1 MSWLLPGLVEMN
13 LAAGGAILFAL
24 LVRRP
29 MARHFGPH
37 ASYALWAIVPV
48 AMVAT
53 LLPER
58 TLFLLET
65 DFLFDLTPAATAAAD
80 DGAAFAWMP
89 GALSVIWV
97 MGVAGLATLFV
108 RRQRAFMRDA
118 DIGLAGPAIVGF
130 RHPRIVTPDDFSRRF
145 SHDERKLIIAHEQV
159 HLERSDARIN
169 AIVAVMRCLFWFN
182 PLVHIG
188 AKAMRIDQE
197 LSCDA
202 EVVERRPRV
211 RRAYAETLL
220 KTHLSAQA
228 LPVGCH
234 WPAEA
239 QHPLAERIDLL
250 ARRPV
255 SVRRR
260 AVAAVLVVS
269 LMGGAGYAAWAAQ
282 PERTIIRE
290 GVDVLVPFRPIP
302 SGEHAATLTGA
313 TLVPSSFEAPAL
325 PHRWNG
331 RTEVVAELCLSA
343 AGAVESA
350 ALVTGSGD
358 KRIDAASLASLSRAR
373 FEPAMRDGR
382 AVAACNQRITL
393 EFKSAKSGSANL
405 RPGGSPP

>member
-1 MSWLLPGLVEMN
+1 MSWLLPGLVEIN
-13 LAAGGAILFAL
+13 LAAGGAILFVL
-24 LVRRP
+24 LVRRG

-37 ASYALWAIVPV
+37 AAYALWTIVPV
-48 AMVAT
+48 AMAAT

-58 TLFLLET
+58 TLFALET
-65 DFLFDLTPAATAAAD
+65 DFLFAGLPAAMAAPEAGA
-80 DGAAFAWMP
+80 GAAWLPAALGVLWLAGA
-89 GALSVIWV
+89 GAL
-97 MGVAGLATLFV
+97 AALFV

-118 DIGLAGPAIVGF
+118 EIGLAGPAIVGF
-130 RHPRIVTPDDFSRRF
+130 RHPRIVTPDDFSHRF
-145 SHDERKLIIAHEQV
+145 SHDERKLIITHEQV

-169 AIVAVMRCLFWFN
+169 AVVAAMRCLFWFN
-182 PLVHIG
+182 PLVHAG
-188 AKAMRIDQE
+188 ARALRIDQE

-239 QHPLAERIDLL
+239 PHPLAERIDLL

-260 AVAAVLVVS
+260 AAAAVLVVS
-269 LMGGAGYAAWAAQ
+269 LAGGAGFAAWAAQ
-282 PERTIIRE
+282 PERTVIRP

-302 SGEHAATLTGA
+302 GNGQDGAMTRA
-313 TLVPSSFEAPAL
+313 TLVASSFEAPAV
-325 PHRWNG
+325 PHHWRG
-331 RTEVVAELCLSA
+331 ESEVVAELCLSA
-343 AGAVESA
+343 AGAVESV
-350 ALVTGSGD
+350 ALVNGSGD
-358 KRIDAASLASLSRAR
+358 KRIDAASLAALGKAR
-373 FEPAMRDGR
+373 FEPAMRDGV

-393 EFKSAKSGSANL
+393 EFTTAEI
-405 RPGGSPP
+405 RPGGAPP

>member
-1 MSWLLPGLVEMN
+1 MSWLLPGLVEIN
-13 LAAGGAILFAL
+13 LAAGGAILFVL
-24 LVRRP
+24 LIRRP
-29 MARHFGPH
+29 MARHLGPH
-37 ASYALWAIVPV
+37 AAYALWAIVPV
-48 AMVAT
+48 AMAAT

-58 TLFLLET
+58 TLFALET
-65 DFLFDLTPAATAAAD
+65 DFLFGGLPGTLAVSE
-80 DGAAFAWMP
+80 DGAGFAWLP
-89 GALSVIWV
+89 TLVSVLWIGGAI
-97 MGVAGLATLFV
+97 ALAALFV

-130 RHPRIVTPDDFSRRF
+130 RHPRIVTPDDFAHRF
-145 SHDERKLIIAHEQV
+145 SHDERKLIITHEQV

-182 PLVHIG
+182 PMVHIG

-220 KTHLSAQA
+220 KTHLSTHA

-255 SVRRR
+255 SARRR
-260 AVAAVLVVS
+260 AVAAVLVVT
-269 LMGGAGYAAWAAQ
+269 LAGGAGYTAWAAQ
-282 PERTIIRE
+282 PERTVIRE
-290 GVDVLVPFRPIP
+290 SVDVLVPFRPIP
-302 SGEHAATLTGA
+302 RDELDGQMTRA
-313 TLVPSSFEAPAL
+313 TLVPSSFVAPAM
-325 PHRWNG
+325 PHHWRG
-331 RTEVVAELCLSA
+331 ESEVVAELCLSA

-358 KRIDAASLASLSRAR
+358 KRVDEASLAALGKAR
-373 FEPAMRDGR
+373 FEPARRDGR

-393 EFKSAKSGSANL
+393 EFTTAT
-405 RPGGSPP
+405 GGSPP

>member
-1 MSWLLPGLVEMN
+1 MSWLLPGLVEIN
-13 LAAGGAILFAL
+13 LAAGGAILFVL
-24 LVRRP
+24 LVRRG

-37 ASYALWAIVPV
+37 AAYALWAIVPV
-48 AMVAT
+48 AMAAT

-58 TLFLLET
+58 TLFALET
-65 DFLFDLTPAATAAAD
+65 DFLFGEMPAAVAVSD
-80 DGAAFAWMP
+80 DGTAFAWLP
-89 GALSVIWV
+89 SLLSVLWV
-97 MGVAGLATLFV
+97 GGAIALAALFV

-130 RHPRIVTPDDFSRRF
+130 RNPRIVTPDDFSHRF
-145 SHDERKLIIAHEQV
+145 SHDERKLIITHEQV

-169 AIVAVMRCLFWFN
+169 AIVAMMRCLFWFN
-182 PLVHIG
+182 PLVHMG
-188 AKAMRIDQE
+188 AKAIRIDQE

-255 SVRRR
+255 SSRRR

-269 LMGGAGYAAWAAQ
+269 LAGGAGFAAWAAQ
-282 PERTIIRE
+282 PERTVIRE

-302 SGEHAATLTGA
+302 QDELDGAMTRA
-313 TLVPSSFEAPAL
+313 TLVPSSFEAPAM
-325 PHRWNG
+325 PHHWRG
-331 RTEVVAELCLSA
+331 ESEVVAELCLSA
-343 AGAVESA
+343 AGGVESA
-350 ALVTGSGD
+350 ALVSGSGD
-358 KRIDAASLASLSRAR
+358 KRIDAASLAALNKAR
-373 FEPAMRDGR
+373 FEPAKRDGV
-382 AVAACNQRITL
+382 AVAACNQRITV
-393 EFKSAKSGSANL
+393 EFTTAGS

>member
-1 MSWLLPGLVEMN
+1 MSWLLPGLVEIN
-13 LAAGGAILFAL
+13 LAAGGAILFVL
-24 LVRRP
+24 LVRRG

-37 ASYALWAIVPV
+37 AAYALWAIVPV
-48 AMVAT
+48 AMAAT

-58 TLFLLET
+58 TLFALET
-65 DFLFDLTPAATAAAD
+65 DFLFGEMPAAVAVSD
-80 DGAAFAWMP
+80 DGAGFAWLP
-89 GALSVIWV
+89 SLLSVVWV
-97 MGVAGLATLFV
+97 GGAIALAALFV
-108 RRQRAFMRDA
+108 RRQRAFMREA

-130 RHPRIVTPDDFSRRF
+130 RNPRIVTPDDFSHRF
-145 SHDERKLIIAHEQV
+145 NHDERKLIITHEQV

-169 AIVAVMRCLFWFN
+169 AIVAMMRCLFWFN
-182 PLVHIG
+182 PLVHMG

-255 SVRRR
+255 SSRRR

-269 LMGGAGYAAWAAQ
+269 LAGGAGFAAWAAQ
-282 PERTIIRE
+282 PERTVIRE

-302 SGEHAATLTGA
+302 QDELDGAMTRA
-313 TLVPSSFEAPAL
+313 TLVPSSFEAPAM
-325 PHRWNG
+325 PHHWRG
-331 RTEVVAELCLSA
+331 ESEVVAELCLSA
-343 AGAVESA
+343 AGGVESA
-350 ALVTGSGD
+350 ALVSGSGD
-358 KRIDAASLASLSRAR
+358 KRIDAASLAALNKAR
-373 FEPAMRDGR
+373 FEPAKRDGV
-382 AVAACNQRITL
+382 AVAACNQRITV
-393 EFKSAKSGSANL
+393 EFTTAGS

>member
-1 MSWLLPGLVEMN
+1 MSWLLPGLVEIN
-13 LAAGGAILFAL
+13 LAAGGAILFVL

-29 MARHFGPH
+29 MARHLGPH
-37 ASYALWAIVPV
+37 AAYALWAIVPV
-48 AMVAT
+48 GMAAT

-58 TLFLLET
+58 TLFALET
-65 DFLFDLTPAATAAAD
+65 DFLFGDMPATGAVS
-80 DGAAFAWMP
+80 DG
-89 GALSVIWV
+89 GAGFTLLPSFLSVLWLGGMI
-97 MGVAGLATLFV
+97 ALATLFV

-118 DIGLAGPAIVGF
+118 EIGLAGPAIVGF
-130 RHPRIVTPDDFSRRF
+130 RHPRIVTPDDFTHRF
-145 SHDERKLIIAHEQV
+145 SHDERKLIITHEQV

-169 AIVAVMRCLFWFN
+169 ALVAVLRCVFWFN
-182 PLVHIG
+182 PLVHVG

-220 KTHLSAQA
+220 KTHISAQA

-255 SVRRR
+255 SARRR
-260 AVAAVLVVS
+260 AMAAVLVVS
-269 LMGGAGYAAWAAQ
+269 LAGGAGFAAWAAQ

-302 SGEHAATLTGA
+302 QTERDGAMTRA
-313 TLVPSSFEAPAL
+313 TLVASSFEAPAM
-325 PHRWNG
+325 PHHWRG
-331 RTEVVAELCLSA
+331 ESEVVAELCLSA
-343 AGAVESA
+343 AGEVESV
-350 ALVTGSGD
+350 ALVSGSGD
-358 KRIDAASLASLSRAR
+358 KRVDAASLAALNKAR
-373 FEPAMRDGR
+373 FEPAKRDGV
-382 AVAACNQRITL
+382 AVAACNQRITV
-393 EFKSAKSGSANL
+393 EFTTAGS

>member
-1 MSWLLPGLVEMN
+1 MSWLLPGLVEIN
-13 LAAGGAILFAL
+13 LAAGGAILFVL
-24 LVRRP
+24 LVRRG

-37 ASYALWAIVPV
+37 AAYALWAIVPV
-48 AMVAT
+48 AMAAT

-58 TLFLLET
+58 TLFALET
-65 DFLFDLTPAATAAAD
+65 DFLFGEMPAAVAVSD
-80 DGAAFAWMP
+80 DGAGFAWLP
-89 GALSVIWV
+89 SLLSVVWV
-97 MGVAGLATLFV
+97 GGAIALAALFV

-130 RHPRIVTPDDFSRRF
+130 RNPRIVTPDDFSHRF
-145 SHDERKLIIAHEQV
+145 SHDERKLIITHEQV

-169 AIVAVMRCLFWFN
+169 AIVAMMRCLFWFN
-182 PLVHIG
+182 PLVHMG
-188 AKAMRIDQE
+188 AKAIRIDQE

-255 SVRRR
+255 SSRRR

-269 LMGGAGYAAWAAQ
+269 LAGGAGFAAWAAQ
-282 PERTIIRE
+282 PERTVIRE

-302 SGEHAATLTGA
+302 QDELDGAMTRA
-313 TLVPSSFEAPAL
+313 TLVPSSFEAPAM
-325 PHRWNG
+325 PHHWRG
-331 RTEVVAELCLSA
+331 ESEVVAELCLSA
-343 AGAVESA
+343 AGGVESA
-350 ALVTGSGD
+350 ALVSGSGD
-358 KRIDAASLASLSRAR
+358 KRIDAASLAALNKAR
-373 FEPAMRDGR
+373 FEPAKRDGV
-382 AVAACNQRITL
+382 AVAACNQRITV
-393 EFKSAKSGSANL
+393 EFTTAGS

>member
-1 MSWLLPGLVEMN
+1 MSWLLPGLVEIN
-13 LAAGGAILFAL
+13 LAAGGAILFVL
-24 LVRRP
+24 LVRRG

-37 ASYALWAIVPV
+37 AAYALWAIVPV
-48 AMVAT
+48 AMAAT

-58 TLFLLET
+58 TLFALET
-65 DFLFDLTPAATAAAD
+65 DFLFGEMPAAVAVSD
-80 DGAAFAWMP
+80 DGTAFAWLP
-89 GALSVIWV
+89 SLLSVLWV
-97 MGVAGLATLFV
+97 GGAIALAALFV

-130 RHPRIVTPDDFSRRF
+130 RNPRIVTPDDFSHRF
-145 SHDERKLIIAHEQV
+145 SHDERKLIITHEQV

-169 AIVAVMRCLFWFN
+169 AIVAMMRCLFWFN
-182 PLVHIG
+182 PLVHMG

-255 SVRRR
+255 SSRRR

-269 LMGGAGYAAWAAQ
+269 LAGGAGFAAWAAQ
-282 PERTIIRE
+282 PERTVIRE

-302 SGEHAATLTGA
+302 QDELDGAMTRA
-313 TLVPSSFEAPAL
+313 TLVPSSFEAPAM
-325 PHRWNG
+325 PHHWRG
-331 RTEVVAELCLSA
+331 ESEVVAELCLSA
-343 AGAVESA
+343 AGGVESA
-350 ALVTGSGD
+350 ALVSGSGD
-358 KRIDAASLASLSRAR
+358 KRIDAASLAALNKAR
-373 FEPAMRDGR
+373 FEPAKRDGV
-382 AVAACNQRITL
+382 AVAACNQRITV
-393 EFKSAKSGSANL
+393 EFTTAGS

>member
-1 MSWLLPGLVEMN
+1 MSWLLPGLVEIN
-13 LAAGGAILFAL
+13 LAAGGAILFVL
-24 LVRRP
+24 LVRRG

-37 ASYALWAIVPV
+37 AAYALWAIVPV
-48 AMVAT
+48 ATAAT

-58 TLFLLET
+58 TLFALET
-65 DFLFDLTPAATAAAD
+65 DFLFGGMPAAVVTAD
-80 DGAAFAWMP
+80 DGSAFAWLP
-89 GALSVIWV
+89 SLLSVVW
-97 MGVAGLATLFV
+97 AGGAIALAALFV

-130 RHPRIVTPDDFSRRF
+130 RNPRIVTPDDFSHRF
-145 SHDERKLIIAHEQV
+145 SHDERKLIITHEQV

-169 AIVAVMRCLFWFN
+169 AIVAMMRCLFWFN
-182 PLVHIG
+182 PLVHLG

-220 KTHLSAQA
+220 KTHLSSQA

-255 SVRRR
+255 SSRRR

-269 LMGGAGYAAWAAQ
+269 LAGGAGFAAWAAQ
-282 PERTIIRE
+282 PERTVIRE

-302 SGEHAATLTGA
+302 QDERDGAMTRA
-313 TLVPSSFEAPAL
+313 TLVPSSFEAPAM
-325 PHRWNG
+325 PHHWRG
-331 RTEVVAELCLSA
+331 ESEVVAELCLSA
-343 AGAVESA
+343 AGGVESA
-350 ALVTGSGD
+350 ALVSGSGD
-358 KRIDAASLASLSRAR
+358 KRVDAASLAALNKAR
-373 FEPAMRDGR
+373 FEPAKRDGV
-382 AVAACNQRITL
+382 AVAACNQRITV
-393 EFKSAKSGSANL
+393 EFTTAGS

>member
-1 MSWLLPGLVEMN
+1 MSWLLPGLVEIN
-13 LAAGGAILFAL
+13 LAAGGAILFVL
-24 LVRRP
+24 LVRRG

-37 ASYALWAIVPV
+37 AAYALWAIVPV
-48 AMVAT
+48 AMAAT

-58 TLFLLET
+58 TLFALET
-65 DFLFDLTPAATAAAD
+65 DFLFGEMPAAVAVSD
-80 DGAAFAWMP
+80 DGTAFAWLP
-89 GALSVIWV
+89 SLLSVLWV
-97 MGVAGLATLFV
+97 GGAIALAALFV

-130 RHPRIVTPDDFSRRF
+130 RNPRIVTPDDFSHRF
-145 SHDERKLIIAHEQV
+145 SHDERKLIITHEQV

-169 AIVAVMRCLFWFN
+169 AIVAMMRCLFWFN
-182 PLVHIG
+182 PLVHMG

-255 SVRRR
+255 SSRRR

-269 LMGGAGYAAWAAQ
+269 LAGGAGFAAWAAQ
-282 PERTIIRE
+282 PERTVIRE

-302 SGEHAATLTGA
+302 QNEVDGAMTRA
-313 TLVPSSFEAPAL
+313 TLVPSSFEAPAM
-325 PHRWNG
+325 PHHWRG
-331 RTEVVAELCLSA
+331 ESEVVAELCLSA
-343 AGAVESA
+343 AGGVESV
-350 ALVTGSGD
+350 ALVSGSGD
-358 KRIDAASLASLSRAR
+358 KRIDAASLAALNKAR
-373 FEPAMRDGR
+373 FEPAKRDGV
-382 AVAACNQRITL
+382 AVAACNQRITV
-393 EFKSAKSGSANL
+393 EFTTAGS

>member
-1 MSWLLPGLVEMN
+1 MSWLLPGLVEIN
-13 LAAGGAILFAL
+13 LAAGGAILFVL
-24 LVRRP
+24 LVRRG

-37 ASYALWAIVPV
+37 AAYALWAIVPV
-48 AMVAT
+48 AMAAT

-58 TLFLLET
+58 TLFALET
-65 DFLFDLTPAATAAAD
+65 DFLFGEMPAAVAVSD
-80 DGAAFAWMP
+80 DGTAFAWLP
-89 GALSVIWV
+89 SLLSVLWV
-97 MGVAGLATLFV
+97 GGAIALAALFV

-130 RHPRIVTPDDFSRRF
+130 RNPRIVTPDDFSHRF
-145 SHDERKLIIAHEQV
+145 SHDERKLIITHEQV

-169 AIVAVMRCLFWFN
+169 AIVAMMRCLFWFN
-182 PLVHIG
+182 PLVHMG
-188 AKAMRIDQE
+188 AKAIRIDQE

-255 SVRRR
+255 SSRRR

-269 LMGGAGYAAWAAQ
+269 LAGGAGFAAWAAQ
-282 PERTIIRE
+282 PERTVIRE

-302 SGEHAATLTGA
+302 QNEVDGAMTRA
-313 TLVPSSFEAPAL
+313 TLVPSSFEAPAM
-325 PHRWNG
+325 PHHWRG
-331 RTEVVAELCLSA
+331 ESEVVAELCLSA
-343 AGAVESA
+343 AGGVESA
-350 ALVTGSGD
+350 ALVSGSGD
-358 KRIDAASLASLSRAR
+358 KRIDAASLAALNKAR
-373 FEPAMRDGR
+373 FEPAKRDGV
-382 AVAACNQRITL
+382 AVAACNQRITV
-393 EFKSAKSGSANL
+393 EFTTAGS

>member
-1 MSWLLPGLVEMN
+1 MSWLLPGLVEIN
-13 LAAGGAILFAL
+13 LAAGGAILFVL
-24 LVRRP
+24 LVRRG

-37 ASYALWAIVPV
+37 AAYALWAIVPV
-48 AMVAT
+48 AMAAT

-58 TLFLLET
+58 TLFALET
-65 DFLFDLTPAATAAAD
+65 DFLFGEMPAAVAVSD
-80 DGAAFAWMP
+80 DGAAFAWLP
-89 GALSVIWV
+89 SLLSVVWV
-97 MGVAGLATLFV
+97 GGAIALAALFV

-130 RHPRIVTPDDFSRRF
+130 RNPRIVTPDDFSHRF
-145 SHDERKLIIAHEQV
+145 SHDERKLIITHEQV

-169 AIVAVMRCLFWFN
+169 AIVAMMRCLFWFN
-182 PLVHIG
+182 PLVHMG

-228 LPVGCH
+228 LPVGFH

-255 SVRRR
+255 SSRRR

-269 LMGGAGYAAWAAQ
+269 LAGGAGFAAWAAQ
-282 PERTIIRE
+282 PERTVIRE

-302 SGEHAATLTGA
+302 QNEVDGAMTRA
-313 TLVPSSFEAPAL
+313 TLVPSSFEAPAM
-325 PHRWNG
+325 PHHWRG
-331 RTEVVAELCLSA
+331 ESEVVAELCLSA
-343 AGAVESA
+343 AGGVESV
-350 ALVTGSGD
+350 ALVSGSGD
-358 KRIDAASLASLSRAR
+358 KRIDAASLAALNKAR
-373 FEPAMRDGR
+373 FEPAKRDGI
-382 AVAACNQRITL
+382 AVAACNQRITV
-393 EFKSAKSGSANL
+393 EFTTAGS

>member
-1 MSWLLPGLVEMN
+1 MSWLLPGLVEIN
-13 LAAGGAILFAL
+13 LAAGGAILFVL

-29 MARHFGPH
+29 MARHLGPH
-37 ASYALWAIVPV
+37 AAYALWAIVPV
-48 AMVAT
+48 AMAAT

-58 TLFLLET
+58 TLFALET
-65 DFLFDLTPAATAAAD
+65 DFLFGDMPAAGAVRD
-80 DGAAFAWMP
+80 GGAAFTWLP
-89 GALSVIWV
+89 SLLSALWLGGMI
-97 MGVAGLATLFV
+97 ALAALFV

-118 DIGLAGPAIVGF
+118 EIGLAGPAIVGF
-130 RHPRIVTPDDFSRRF
+130 RNPRIVTPDDFSHRF
-145 SHDERKLIIAHEQV
+145 SHDERKLIITHEQV

-169 AIVAVMRCLFWFN
+169 AIVAVLRCVFWFN
-182 PLVHIG
+182 PLVHVG

-220 KTHLSAQA
+220 KTHISAQA

-255 SVRRR
+255 SARRR

-269 LMGGAGYAAWAAQ
+269 LAGGAGFAAWAAQ
-282 PERTIIRE
+282 PERTVIRE

-302 SGEHAATLTGA
+302 RDERDGAMTRA
-313 TLVPSSFEAPAL
+313 TLVPSSFEAPAM
-325 PHRWNG
+325 PHHWRG
-331 RTEVVAELCLSA
+331 ESEVVAELCLSA
-343 AGAVESA
+343 AGRVESV
-350 ALVTGSGD
+350 ALVSGSGD
-358 KRIDAASLASLSRAR
+358 KRIDAASLAALNKAR
-373 FEPAMRDGR
+373 FEPAKRDGV
-382 AVAACNQRITL
+382 AVAACNQRITV
-393 EFKSAKSGSANL
+393 EFTTAGS

>member
-1 MSWLLPGLVEMN
+1 MSWLLPALVEIN
-13 LAAGGAILFAL
+13 LAAGGAILFV
-24 LVRRP
+24 LVIRRS
-29 MARHFGPH
+29 MARHLGPH
-37 ASYALWAIVPV
+37 AAYALWAIVPV
-48 AMVAT
+48 AMIAT

-58 TLFLLET
+58 TLFALDT
-65 DFLFDLTPAATAAAD
+65 DFLVGGLPGAVAVSE
-80 DGAAFAWMP
+80 DGAGFAWLP
-89 GALSVIWV
+89 ALVSVLWVGGAI
-97 MGVAGLATLFV
+97 ALAALFV

-130 RHPRIVTPDDFSRRF
+130 RHPRIVTPDDFAHRF
-145 SHDERKLIIAHEQV
+145 SHDERKLIITHEQV

-220 KTHLSAQA
+220 KTHLSAHA

-255 SVRRR
+255 SARRR

-269 LMGGAGYAAWAAQ
+269 LAGGAGYTAWAAQ
-282 PERTIIRE
+282 PERTVIRE
-290 GVDVLVPFRPIP
+290 SVDVLVPFRPIP
-302 SGEHAATLTGA
+302 RDEQMTRA
-313 TLVPSSFEAPAL
+313 TLVPSSFVAPAM
-325 PHRWNG
+325 PHHWRG
-331 RTEVVAELCLSA
+331 ESEVVAELCLSA
-343 AGAVESA
+343 KGAVESA

-358 KRIDAASLASLSRAR
+358 RRVDEASLAALGKAR
-373 FEPAMRDGR
+373 FEPARLDGR

-393 EFKSAKSGSANL
+393 EFTTAT
-405 RPGGSPP
+405 GGSPP